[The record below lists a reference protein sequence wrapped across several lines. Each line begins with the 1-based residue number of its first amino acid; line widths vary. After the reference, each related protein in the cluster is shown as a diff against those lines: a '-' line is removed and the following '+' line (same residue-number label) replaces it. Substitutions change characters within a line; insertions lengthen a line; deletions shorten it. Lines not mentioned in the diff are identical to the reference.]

1 MNLKDQ
7 YKKLF
12 KAKASSN
19 DKGLLKE
26 AHAWERESGKPLP
39 TLSDVAKKY
48 NKSLNEAM
56 VMKIGNNYSVFD
68 PGDGEW
74 REDMEYLGY
83 AKHRQAH
90 FFRAFS
96 APGSRE
102 VVIMEVPKKDE
113 MKDIM

>member
-1 MNLKDQ
+1 MNLKEQ

-12 KAKASSN
+12 KGKVGSN
-19 DKGLLKE
+19 DKKLLSE
-26 AHAWERESGKPLP
+26 AMAWERVPGQPLP
-39 TLSDVAKKY
+39 TVKDVAKKY
-48 NKSLNEAM
+48 NKSLNEAI
-56 VMKIGNNYSVFD
+56 VMKIGNDYSVFD

-83 AKHRQAH
+83 ASHRQAH

-102 VVIMEVPKKDE
+102 VVIMEVPKKSE